1 MKINRLYYL
10 IYNIFRYQMQ
20 AQDSAIVMKDLDQK
34 GHYSPTI
41 SYLQQEI
48 SHLND
53 KIADLEETVRLAK
66 HSLKVSLGLNQK
78 LDKNPTE
85 LEKSLRTI
93 ISNLEEE
100 NTQFQQTVSKLQS
113 QSEYYQS
120 RVE

>member
-1 MKINRLYYL
+1 
-10 IYNIFRYQMQ
+10 MQ